1 MRVSP
6 CHCGAP
12 FSFLL
17 PFISSSLRATL
28 TYDPQG
34 LLLPLIFFYS
44 VYFQLDQT
52 EREGKPT
59 EYLNLNF
66 EDLEVSIWDSKNM
79 LQLKNIIVVNT
90 IFHELLSSRQR
101 NKYNFKFFLK
111 LKPVPGS
118 LLVNAGSHRI
128 QHLK

>member
-66 EDLEVSIWDSKNM
+66 EDLEVLIWDSKNM
-79 LQLKNIIVVNT
+79 LQLKYIIIST
-90 IFHELLSSRQR
+90 QYKISKHC
-101 NKYNFKFFLK
+101 NKCNFKFILK
-111 LKPVPGS
+111 LKLDPGS
-118 LLVNAGSHRI
+118 LLVNAGSHRM

>member
-66 EDLEVSIWDSKNM
+66 EDLEVLIWDSKNM
-79 LQLKNIIVVNT
+79 LQLKYIIILT
-90 IFHELLSSRQR
+90 QYKISKHR
-101 NKYNFKFFLK
+101 NKYNFKFILK
-111 LKPVPGS
+111 LKIVPGS
-118 LLVNAGSHRI
+118 LLVNAGSHRM